1 MLQLGLM
8 DDHCKAILMRLAMI
22 QSGLRGHN
30 TSSQLISSI
39 KGTFV
44 ESPNT
49 RKVTRVGMVNLFWL
63 NGIEPRAF
71 HWLNQPH
78 HSATQD
84 QQYKIVL
91 YARHKL
97 RVPLIRSC
105 TIKQSSCN
113 ASIQFISDLQTLR
126 PRVEH
131 LQIRYKPHGCV
142 ITVTCIHMNAN
153 FHGAQMFVDFM
164 ESSYP

>member
-1 MLQLGLM
+1 MLQLGLT
-8 DDHCKAILMRLAMI
+8 DDHCKAIHVQLAMT

-44 ESPNT
+44 ESQNT

-63 NGIEPRAF
+63 NSMEPRAF
-71 HWLNQPH
+71 HGLNHPH

-91 YARHKL
+91 HARQAKSAFDPPMHHK
-97 RVPLIRSC
+97 
-105 TIKQSSCN
+105 TK
-113 ASIQFISDLQTLR
+113 
-126 PRVEH
+126 
-131 LQIRYKPHGCV
+131 
-142 ITVTCIHMNAN
+142 
-153 FHGAQMFVDFM
+153 
-164 ESSYP
+164 